1 MVFNTVAES
10 VTAVVGGHIDIV
22 AATPSTILQQMQAG
36 RLRVIGITA
45 PQRVPGLYAQS
56 PTWREQGVDSAY
68 TSWRVIVAPKGTN
81 DDDVRKA
88 AEVFAKLAALP
99 QWRTELER
107 NYWIGNYL
115 APKATRSFLAAQ
127 WTEHRQLLGQLGLA
141 Q

>member
-1 MVFNTVAES
+1 MLFRS
-10 VTAVVGGHIDIV
+10 
-22 AATPSTILQQMQAG
+22 
-36 RLRVIGITA
+36 
-45 PQRVPGLYAQS
+45 AQV

-115 APKATRSFLAAQ
+115 APEATRSFLAAQ